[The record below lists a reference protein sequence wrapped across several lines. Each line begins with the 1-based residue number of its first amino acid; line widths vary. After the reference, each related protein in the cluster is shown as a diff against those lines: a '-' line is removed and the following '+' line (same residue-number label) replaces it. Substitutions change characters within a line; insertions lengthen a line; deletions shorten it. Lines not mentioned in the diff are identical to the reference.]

1 MTKLCPKC
9 GNEVEAE
16 DLDRPAYFYYCD
28 TPGCGWELC
37 DTLGWADR
45 MADRADSLRKAQKEQ
60 GI

>member
-9 GNEVEAE
+9 GNDVEAV
-16 DLDRPAYFYYCD
+16 DLDNPADEYYCD

-37 DTLGWADR
+37 DTEGLADR
-45 MADRADSLRKAQKEQ
+45 MADHADSLRKAQKEH